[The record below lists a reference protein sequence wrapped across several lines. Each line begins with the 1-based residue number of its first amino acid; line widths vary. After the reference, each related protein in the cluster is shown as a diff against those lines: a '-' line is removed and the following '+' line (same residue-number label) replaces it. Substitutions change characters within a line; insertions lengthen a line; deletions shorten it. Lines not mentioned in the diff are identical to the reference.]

1 MLSSNEVRRWKKLS
15 VWLVPAD
22 GKNGERRKQ
31 TLHTDTPVITGNAAM
46 AQGCCRNQ
54 KLLMGKI
61 YKIAEKIFLGN
72 NFIFQE
78 F

>member
-15 VWLVPAD
+15 VWLAPAD

-31 TLHTDTPVITGNAAM
+31 SLHTDTPAITGNAAI
-46 AQGCCRNQ
+46 AQGWCGNQ
-54 KLLMGKI
+54 KLLMRKI
-61 YKIAEKIFLGN
+61 YKIVQNMFLGN
-72 NFIFQE
+72 NFIFHE